1 MTIRNAC
8 RPRRT
13 ALALEPRIL
22 FDGAAGVAVDQQAP
36 AAPAPEGAAPAAEAP
51 ARALLVIDT
60 RLADCQKLA
69 QQAAPGAEV
78 ILVDAA
84 QDGLAAVSE
93 RLAAG
98 APVASLQIL
107 SHGGPGQFV
116 LGSRTLTADSLAG
129 AADTLRAWA
138 PRLTADA
145 DILLYGCNVGAGD
158 AGRALVDHVA
168 ELTGADV
175 AASDDAT
182 GSATA
187 GGDWTLEVA
196 QGAIDSAFAAGA

>member
-60 RLADCQKLA
+60 RLADYQELA

-98 APVASLQIL
+98 APVASIQIL

-129 AADTLRAWA
+129 AADTLRA
-138 PRLTADA
+138 
-145 DILLYGCNVGAGD
+145 
-158 AGRALVDHVA
+158 
-168 ELTGADV
+168 
-175 AASDDAT
+175 
-182 GSATA
+182 
-187 GGDWTLEVA
+187 
-196 QGAIDSAFAAGA
+196 